1 MDFVSITEVGS
12 LITGAASAV
21 CWIVAAVVK
30 VDPPESLRGKP
41 DGDYWDGIVVN
52 GADLICTLRAQ
63 ARWNSAAAI
72 SAAIAVLI
80 QVSSKLLQ

>member
-1 MDFVSITEVGS
+1 MNWTMLADYGSIVF
-12 LITGAASAV
+12 GAISAF
-21 CWIVAAVVK
+21 CWLVAAFVK

-52 GADLICTLRAQ
+52 GADLIKTLRAQ

-72 SAAIAVLI
+72 SAAIAASLLI
-80 QVSSKLLQ
+80 VVKLA